1 MQLLLCDECEKFEKE
16 QNQVRK
22 EGREAFLA
30 GEQARFNALDAE
42 ECRII
47 GRLKEHQALDHD
59 HSQVYEGQLW
69 QE

>member
-1 MQLLLCDECEKFEKE
+1 MQHILCDKCEKFEKE
-16 QNQVRK
+16 QHQVRT

-30 GEQARFNALDAE
+30 GEEARFNALDAE

-47 GRLKEHQALDHD
+47 GHLKDHQALDHD
-59 HSQVYEGQLW
+59 HSKVYEGQLC